1 MKATLNVFKCLA
13 MAGWLAVGDQ
23 NQTKFSFQS
32 LAFREDLLT
41 KSVYANIRIKFG
53 VVLKLSAIW
62 SFGIIV
68 SLFGRAQ
75 CVICVFLRRRCK
87 NNWRELQDSFF
98 HESVYRSVPFCLRH
112 NNNHTPSRGSVIK
125 REKRNDRKRESRKT
139 IAKST
144 VHLHSR
150 WTTLGSVF
158 A

>member
-87 NNWRELQDSFF
+87 NN
-98 HESVYRSVPFCLRH
+98 
-112 NNNHTPSRGSVIK
+112 
-125 REKRNDRKRESRKT
+125 
-139 IAKST
+139 
-144 VHLHSR
+144 
-150 WTTLGSVF
+150 
-158 A
+158 

>member
-41 KSVYANIRIKFG
+41 KSVYANIGIKSD

-87 NNWRELQDSFF
+87 NN
-98 HESVYRSVPFCLRH
+98 
-112 NNNHTPSRGSVIK
+112 
-125 REKRNDRKRESRKT
+125 
-139 IAKST
+139 
-144 VHLHSR
+144 
-150 WTTLGSVF
+150 
-158 A
+158 